1 MKKHGMT
8 RREREVTDPQEILRI
23 LDSAKIVHLG
33 MIDGDEPYVVPMNYG
48 YTMENGRLCLYLH
61 GATAGRKLDVLRA
74 NPKVFFE
81 LDCDIVP
88 FEGMTACH
96 YGIAYA
102 SVMGRGTAEILE
114 DMEEKKK
121 GLSIL
126 MKTQTGG
133 DFEFNDKMA
142 AVVSVIRIT
151 ALDYTAKR
159 RPTPEEEKRER
170 EERKRHE

>member
-1 MKKHGMT
+1 MKKHGLT

-23 LDSAKIVHLG
+23 LDRAKIVHLG
-33 MIDGDEPYVVPMNYG
+33 MIDGDEPYVVPLNYG
-48 YTMENGRLCLYLH
+48 YTMEDGTLCLYLH
-61 GATAGRKLDVLRA
+61 GATAGRKIDVLRA

-81 LDCDIVP
+81 MDCDIAP
-88 FEGMTACH
+88 FEGITACH
-96 YGIAYA
+96 YGNAYA

-126 MKTQTGG
+126 MKTQTGK

-159 RPTPEEEKRER
+159 RPMPEQEKQER
-170 EERKRHE
+170 LEKAQS